1 MANRSNRGW
10 GEVAVGSSATKRD
23 DLYGFPSADFIRASG
38 HVDRIKQA
46 GHMSA
51 PDRASNAENPC
62 IDGAV
67 HT

>member
-1 MANRSNRGW
+1 M
-10 GEVAVGSSATKRD
+10 GSGATKRD
-23 DLYGFPSADFIRASG
+23 DVYGFPSADFIRASG
-38 HVDRIKQA
+38 HANRVKQA

-51 PDRASNAENPC
+51 PDRARRTSENPC

>member
-10 GEVAVGSSATKRD
+10 GEAAVGSSVTKRV
-23 DLYGFPSADFIRASG
+23 DLYGFSSADFSRASG
-38 HVDRIKQA
+38 HMNRVKQA

-51 PDRASNAENPC
+51 PDRASNEENPC

-67 HT
+67 L